1 MLNLGLIFAFKG
13 NIMKEFEK
21 YRLELKKYAEKVET
35 DCYQEIYLSK
45 QANLRQL
52 QHTMLLEGLL
62 TDFDFDIISDEDLE
76 KVELYDYWKGED
88 DRTS

>member
-1 MLNLGLIFAFKG
+1 
-13 NIMKEFEK
+13 MKEFEK

-45 QANLRQL
+45 QANLTRL
-52 QHTMLLEGLL
+52 QHTMLLEGFLP
-62 TDFDFDIISDEDLE
+62 DFDFDIISDEDLE

-88 DRTS
+88 DRTGQAW

>member
-1 MLNLGLIFAFKG
+1 
-13 NIMKEFEK
+13 MKEIEK
-21 YRLELKKYAEKVET
+21 YRRELEDYAQKVEKES
-35 DCYQEIYLSK
+35 YHKISIAK
-45 QANLRQL
+45 QANLTRL

>member
-1 MLNLGLIFAFKG
+1 MRLRG

-45 QANLRQL
+45 QANLTRL

-62 TDFDFDIISDEDLE
+62 PDFDFDIISDEDLE

-88 DRTS
+88 DRRGQAW

>member
-1 MLNLGLIFAFKG
+1 MRLRG

-21 YRLELKKYAEKVET
+21 YRLELKKYAEKVES

-45 QANLRQL
+45 QANLTRL

-62 TDFDFDIISDEDLE
+62 PDFDFDIISDEDLE

-88 DRTS
+88 DRTGQAW

>member
-1 MLNLGLIFAFKG
+1 
-13 NIMKEFEK
+13 MKEIEK
-21 YRLELKKYAEKVET
+21 YRRELEDYAQKVEKES
-35 DCYQEIYLSK
+35 YHKISIAK

-62 TDFDFDIISDEDLE
+62 PGFDFNIISDEDLE

-88 DRTS
+88 DRTG